1 MTPLCHS
8 DEGGIPTPIA
18 LFKRFLLPWND
29 NKNNNLT
36 IEMKNTFWILL
47 CCLALI
53 GCKEKKTEKKEII
66 TEVETPKKWLT
77 FEGSGADAEHIVLV
91 SGDEEYRSEE
101 ALPQLAKILSKHHG
115 FKCTVL
121 FAQDPAKPGI
131 VNANYVKNI
140 PGLDVLSSADM
151 MVLFTRFRAL
161 PDGQMQHFENYLKTG
176 KPLVGIRTAT
186 HAFNFKEEDTTNF
199 AHYTNGYSGDKTEWT
214 DGFGRLVLG
223 EKWHTHHGH
232 HKHQSARGVIAEGA
246 ESHVITNGIEG
257 GEIWGPTD
265 VYGVRLP
272 LPEDSK
278 PIILGQVINR
288 EGEFD
293 ENDIFF
299 GMKPTDT
306 ELATENNEGLKVND
320 VLMPIAWTKSYQIP
334 EGQKGKAF
342 TSTIG
347 AATDM
352 LNESVR
358 RLLVNGVFWAM
369 DATVPDKANVD
380 LVGDYNPSA
389 YGFKT
394 DEYWLE
400 KDLEISSLE

>member
-1 MTPLCHS
+1 MKKIIYLVA
-8 DEGGIPTPIA
+8 IAA
-18 LFKRFLLPWND
+18 LF
-29 NKNNNLT
+29 
-36 IEMKNTFWILL
+36 
-47 CCLALI
+47 A
-53 GCKEKKTEKKEII
+53 CKEQKKEDVAQ
-66 TEVETPKKWLT
+66 EPVVDTPKQWLV
-77 FEGSGADAEHIVLV
+77 FEGNSLNSKHIVLV

-121 FAQDPAKPGI
+121 FAQNPDTPGI
-131 VNANYVKNI
+131 VDANYVKNI
-140 PGLDVLSSADM
+140 PGLEALDVADM

-161 PDGQMQHFENYLKTG
+161 PDKQMQHFENYLKAG
-176 KPLVGIRTAT
+176 KPLIAIRTAT
-186 HAFNFKEEDTTNF
+186 HAFNFKEDDTTNF
-199 AHYTNGYSGDKTEWT
+199 AHYSNGYSGDKTEWT

-223 EKWHTHHGH
+223 EKWDSHHGH
-232 HKHQSARGVIAEGA
+232 HKHQSTRGVMAETAISHSIA
-246 ESHVITNGIEG
+246 NGITSG
-257 GEIWGPTD
+257 SIWGATD

-272 LPEDSK
+272 LPGDSE

-288 EGEFD
+288 AGEFD
-293 ENDIFF
+293 ENDLFF

-306 ELATENNEGLKVND
+306 ELATENNTGLKVND

-334 EGQKGKAF
+334 GGTKGKAF

-347 AATDM
+347 AASDM

-369 DATVPDKANVD
+369 ELPVPENANVG
-380 LVGDYNPSA
+380 LIGTYKPSA

-394 DEYWLE
+394 EAYWIE
-400 KDLEISSLE
+400 KQLKISDLETIEN